1 MNILELLDE
10 GISLC
15 RSSNTAEVVTRQ
27 EMSLNVAL
35 PSLKME
41 KNVSVYIGFKIL

>member
-10 GISLC
+10 RISLY
-15 RSSNTAEVVTRQ
+15 RSSNTVEVVTRQ

-35 PSLKME
+35 PSLKMG

>member
-1 MNILELLDE
+1 MNLLDFWTKDF
-10 GISLC
+10 LKC
-15 RSSNTAEVVTRQ
+15 RSSNTVEVVTRQ

-35 PSLKME
+35 PSLKMG